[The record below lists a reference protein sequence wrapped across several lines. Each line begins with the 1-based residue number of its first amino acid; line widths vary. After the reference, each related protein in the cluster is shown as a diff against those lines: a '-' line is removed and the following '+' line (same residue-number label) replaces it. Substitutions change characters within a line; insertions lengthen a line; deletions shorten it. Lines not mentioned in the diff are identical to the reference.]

1 MDFVNVKQLVGECKY
16 EEPDENTTVKNCF
29 LNVEMNLGKL
39 WKEMINH
46 KKTIKMLEEKDKEKE
61 NQLSLV

>member
-1 MDFVNVKQLVGECKY
+1 MDFVDVKQLVSECKY
-16 EEPDENTTVKNCF
+16 EKPDENTTVKNCF